1 MTFVYIFIWVDVK
14 KNSHKLSINF
24 ILQKLLLPL
33 LADYQY
39 NAN

>member
-1 MTFVYIFIWVDVK
+1 MGGCK